1 MPRILADSLAEH
13 RVLVRARILDAF
25 GEELHEKGY
34 SALTLANVAGRAGIA
49 RNTIYNY
56 AADKNELMLE
66 YVERSVGG
74 YLERA
79 RAELATLTS
88 ASDQLKYLIRSQT
101 EAFLHEPGAGSAG
114 SAGGM
119 LEGGSLPPAVFDAL
133 MGRLSG
139 LHHMIAEVV
148 DRGTA
153 SREFHRVTDVPAT
166 VEMIA
171 SVIGSQRMPVGEHT
185 RSLDDA
191 VTHVTAF
198 VMAALTA

>member
-1 MPRILADSLAEH
+1 MPRIKAESLAEH
-13 RVLVRARILDAF
+13 RSLVRARILDSF

-34 SALTLANVAGRAGIA
+34 AALTLADVAARAGIA

-56 AADKNELMLE
+56 AADKNDLMLE
-66 YVERSVGG
+66 FVERSVDE
-74 YLERA
+74 YLTRA
-79 RAELATLTS
+79 RAELATCPS
-88 ASDQLKYLIRSQT
+88 ASEQMRYLIHSQINQ
-101 EAFLHEPGAGSAG
+101 FLHEPGSGSTA
-114 SAGGM
+114 GM

-139 LHHMIAEVV
+139 VHRLIGEVV
-148 DRGTA
+148 ERGTR
-153 SREFHRVTDVPAT
+153 SGEFHRVVDIPAT

-185 RSLDDA
+185 RSVDDA

-198 VMAALTA
+198 GLAALAA